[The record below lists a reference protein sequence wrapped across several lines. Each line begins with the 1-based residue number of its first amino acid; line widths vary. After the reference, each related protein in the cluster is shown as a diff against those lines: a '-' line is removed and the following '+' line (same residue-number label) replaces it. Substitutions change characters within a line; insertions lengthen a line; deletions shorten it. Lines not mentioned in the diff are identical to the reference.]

1 MQMNGDDIKIAV
13 QQLTI
18 ALREKN
24 EYAYVAGYME
34 SFYTRLLIAYVPVN
48 RRFDMLELFAAH
60 VKSIREDE
68 NV

>member
-13 QQLTI
+13 QQLTV

-34 SFYTRLLIAYVPVN
+34 SFYTRLLTAYVPAN
-48 RRFDMLELFAAH
+48 RRHDMLELFEAH
-60 VKSIREDE
+60 IKSVREE
-68 NV
+68 

>member
-34 SFYTRLLIAYVPVN
+34 SFYTRLLTAYVPAN
-48 RRFDMLELFAAH
+48 RRHDMLELFEAH
-60 VKSIREDE
+60 IKSVREDE

>member
-1 MQMNGDDIKIAV
+1 MQMNGDDIKVAV

-34 SFYTRLLIAYVPVN
+34 SFYTRLLTAYVPAN
-48 RRFDMLELFAAH
+48 RRHDMLELFEAH
-60 VKSIREDE
+60 IKSVREDE